1 MRRRRGRN
9 EKEGAREVEDHR
21 DVWALHVSGSMR
33 RASLSNVDIGPTCQ
47 GFLYVKS

>member
-1 MRRRRGRN
+1 MRK
-9 EKEGAREVEDHR
+9 KERERLKTIVMCG
-21 DVWALHVSGSMR
+21 LYTCSGSMR